1 MLQAPNAPLKPEATH
16 KMTNPTNPLENNREN
31 TPAERRAQ
39 TSRQNGAESKGPTTP
54 EGKASSS

>member
-1 MLQAPNAPLKPEATH
+1 
-16 KMTNPTNPLENNREN
+16 MTNPTNPLENNREN